1 MSLKGIEL
9 QIAIPKTFDAGKI
22 AEQKHQQTQL
32 NQDQA
37 TARMEQQMV
46 KNSETVLESEKYA
59 KIDAM
64 PINVKKNVQ
73 RKRNGN
79 GYKKKRRRRIRC
91 ILIKVH
97 LLTSQGN

>member
-22 AEQKHQQTQL
+22 AEQKHLQTQL

-37 TARMEQQMV
+37 KTRMEQQMV

-59 KIDAM
+59 KMDADADQHE
-64 PINVKKNVQ
+64 KERAHEKEQQRLQKEEEEKNT
-73 RKRNGN
+73 RHP
-79 GYKKKRRRRIRC
+79 YKGSF
-91 ILIKVH
+91 VDF
-97 LLTSQGN
+97 TG

>member
-22 AEQKHQQTQL
+22 AEQKHQQTQV

-37 TARMEQQMV
+37 TARMEQQMI

-59 KIDAM
+59 KMDADADQREKERAEEERQRLQKEEE
-64 PINVKKNVQ
+64 KKNTVHP
-73 RKRNGN
+73 
-79 GYKKKRRRRIRC
+79 YKGSF
-91 ILIKVH
+91 VDF
-97 LLTSQGN
+97 SG